1 MSVANALTDVNVREH
16 DVNVPDLC
24 EVMCVNDHPLIA
36 AQRNGGANVNRLSQN
51 TGRAMQLKDGS
62 PTRDDMGC

>member
-1 MSVANALTDVNVREH
+1 MLTDVNVREH
-16 DVNVPDLC
+16 DVIVPDLC
-24 EVMCVNDHPLIA
+24 ELMCVNDHPLIA
-36 AQRNGGANVNRLSQN
+36 AQRKGGANGEYVSQN